1 MKFYILVLLLLFAS
15 LPSMSQI
22 NQISIGLGRTDQW
35 GTSFYTNIGDT
46 AIAFETQLNLD
57 SRTTYVISLDH
68 SINKLN
74 LYHSLS
80 FNVMY
85 PGHSIRMPSRIRPYA
100 TTKTSLQMPTFEY
113 SINTRLL
120 TLTRHFSILGGLNIR
135 GQWPVKGPAYVASD
149 SLANLIVAA
158 YGSVAPVTVGINLNL
173 RYQTRW
179 LRVELGYI
187 GDFTSSTKDF
197 EHNGQI
203 VPMAPVKMQK
213 MYLVFSG
220 PVFRREKP
228 PKKLKKKDF
237 IRIN

>member
-1 MKFYILVLLLLFAS
+1 MKYAYAILLFFFAS
-15 LPSMSQI
+15 LCTFGQI
-22 NQISIGLGRTDQW
+22 NKISIGIGRTDQW

-46 AIAFETQLNLD
+46 AIAYETQSSLD
-57 SRTTYVISLDH
+57 SRTTYVITLDH

-74 LYHSLS
+74 LYHILS

-85 PGHSIRMPSRIRPYA
+85 PGHSIRMPSTIRPYA
-100 TTKTSLQMPTFEY
+100 TTKTSMQVPTFEY

-120 TLTRHFSILGGLNIR
+120 KLSRHFSVLGGLNFR
-135 GQWPVKGPAYVASD
+135 GQWPVKGPAYVSSD
-149 SLANLIVAA
+149 ALEDLILDANS
-158 YGSVAPVTVGINLNL
+158 SVAPITMGINLNL

-187 GDFTSSTKDF
+187 GDFTSSTRDF

-203 VPMAPVKMQK
+203 VPMGKFLMNK

-228 PKKLKKKDF
+228 AKKIKKKDF
-237 IRIN
+237 IKN

>member
-1 MKFYILVLLLLFAS
+1 MKNLLSFLLLVTLVHPS
-15 LPSMSQI
+15 LGQI

-35 GTSFYTNIGDT
+35 GTSFYTYIGDT
-46 AIAFETQLNLD
+46 AIAYETQSSLD
-57 SRTTYVISLDH
+57 SRTTYVITLDH
-68 SINKLN
+68 SIKKLN
-74 LYHSLS
+74 LYHILA

-85 PGHSIRMPSRIRPYA
+85 PGHSIRTPSTIRPYA
-100 TTKTSLQMPTFEY
+100 TTKTALQIPTFEY
-113 SINTRLL
+113 SINTTLL
-120 TLTRHFSILGGLNIR
+120 KLSRHFSVLGGLNIR
-135 GQWPVKGPAYVASD
+135 GQWPVKGPAYVSSD
-149 SLANLIVAA
+149 ALADLIVDA
-158 YGSVAPVTVGINLNL
+158 YSSIAPITMGINLNL

-187 GDFTSSTKDF
+187 GDITSSTRAF

-203 VPMAPVKMQK
+203 VPMGKFLMNK

-237 IRIN
+237 IKN

>member
-1 MKFYILVLLLLFAS
+1 MKYPLVVLLVLLAS
-15 LPSMSQI
+15 LTSLSQI

-46 AIAFETQLNLD
+46 AIAYETQLTLD
-57 SRTTYVISLDH
+57 SRTTYVITLDQTL
-68 SINKLN
+68 NKLN
-74 LYHSLS
+74 LYHVLS

-85 PGHSIRMPSRIRPYA
+85 PGHSIRVPSTIRPYA
-100 TTKTSLQMPTFEY
+100 TVKTALKVPTFEY

-120 TLTRHFSILGGLNIR
+120 NPSRHFSILGGLNIR
-135 GQWPVKGPAYVASD
+135 GQWPVKGPAYVSSD
-149 SLANLIVAA
+149 ALADLILDA
-158 YGSVAPVTVGINLNL
+158 YNSIAPITMGINLNL

-187 GDFTSSTKDF
+187 GDITSSTRDF

-203 VPMAPVKMQK
+203 VPMGKFLMNK

-237 IRIN
+237 IKN